1 MVDGVNLDTGQS
13 ALKLLIVSE
22 ESRPKPEPALTLRP
36 TTVELTAKDKAPRQ
50 RIATIENVQ
59 VK

>member
-22 ESRPKPEPALTLRP
+22 ESRPKPEPAQTLRL
-36 TTVELTAKDKAPRQ
+36 TTVELTA
-50 RIATIENVQ
+50 
-59 VK
+59 